1 MSLGFWVTSGLLLTP
16 GIEHVEL
23 CFDLLYVLTMV
34 LALVY
39 STPGQ

>member
-23 CFDLLYVLTMV
+23 CIDLLYVLTVV

-39 STPGQ
+39 ITPRQ